1 MTQTLTLEPKM
12 RAAVDE
18 LQALIRQHHP
28 EAQFR
33 VSRDPDGSEAIHLIA
48 VLDVEDTDLAADD
61 FIDRMMQI
69 QIEDALPLF
78 VIPVRTPER
87 EQAVRE
93 AALAQRRAVVPT
105 ASI

>member
-12 RAAVDE
+12 QSAVDE

-33 VSRDPDGSEAIHLIA
+33 VSRDPDGSEAVHLNA
-48 VLDVEDTDLAADD
+48 VLDVDDTDLAADD
-61 FIDRMMQI
+61 FIERMMQI
-69 QIEDALPLF
+69 QIDDGLPLF
-78 VIPVRTPER
+78 VIPVRTPAR

-93 AALAQRRAVVPT
+93 AAVAQRREVVPT